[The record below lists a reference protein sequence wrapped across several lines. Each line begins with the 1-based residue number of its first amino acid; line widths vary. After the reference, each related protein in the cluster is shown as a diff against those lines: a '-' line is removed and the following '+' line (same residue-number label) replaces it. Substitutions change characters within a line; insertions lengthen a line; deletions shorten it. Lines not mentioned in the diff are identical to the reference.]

1 MKMAMKDG
9 KIMLI
14 EVDNTQMAIIKSW
27 NSMKYDRRK
36 NMMIG
41 DCSKELLD
49 KLSKIVRLPPAIES
63 YRQRLD
69 ETQRA
74 VDKMRV
80 EKEPEALVK
89 YPVQG
94 SLYEHQVRAANMALL
109 TFGLAD
115 PKEVLKSEQEA
126 TMTYDE
132 IIEQLEIT
140 KSKIKEIARNE
151 YGGESWND
159 DLDAL
164 TEAADIVADY
174 SKATAQASEMS
185 QKYEQP
191 AMAVRRAAGLYTC
204 PLCGKRTQV
213 GHTHCHWCGKKLSW
227 DREAYTDRDYPHMST
242 KGGRRR

>member
-1 MKMAMKDG
+1 
-9 KIMLI
+9 
-14 EVDNTQMAIIKSW
+14 
-27 NSMKYDRRK
+27 
-36 NMMIG
+36 
-41 DCSKELLD
+41 
-49 KLSKIVRLPPAIES
+49 
-63 YRQRLD
+63 
-69 ETQRA
+69 
-74 VDKMRV
+74 
-80 EKEPEALVK
+80 
-89 YPVQG
+89 
-94 SLYEHQVRAANMALL
+94 
-109 TFGLAD
+109 
-115 PKEVLKSEQEA
+115 
-126 TMTYDE
+126 MTYDE

-213 GHTHCHWCGKKLSW
+213 GHTHCHWCGALLGQRSIRRPRLPTYEHEGRQETMIIQLEIPKEFAK
-227 DREAYTDRDYPHMST
+227 DYANNRFDDFF
-242 KGGRRR
+242 RRVYADIDNEGMCGNYEGETAQMMARAFKESRCLDYEKTR

>member
-1 MKMAMKDG
+1 MKDASMSLG
-9 KIMLI
+9 IYFEIKDAELYGGEGTTGYAATIVEISI
-14 EVDNTQMAIIKSW
+14 EGLQNADFEKYADSQLEAMA
-27 NSMKYDRRK
+27 SMAK
-36 NMMIG
+36 
-41 DCSKELLD
+41 
-49 KLSKIVRLPPAIES
+49 V
-63 YRQRLD
+63 
-69 ETQRA
+69 
-74 VDKMRV
+74 
-80 EKEPEALVK
+80 
-89 YPVQG
+89 
-94 SLYEHQVRAANMALL
+94 
-109 TFGLAD
+109 
-115 PKEVLKSEQEA
+115 PKEKVRIISKDEYEA

-140 KSKIKEIARNE
+140 KSKIKEIARSE

-164 TEAADIVADY
+164 TEAVDIVADY

-227 DREAYTDRDYPHMST
+227 DREAYADRDYPHMSS

>member
-1 MKMAMKDG
+1 
-9 KIMLI
+9 
-14 EVDNTQMAIIKSW
+14 
-27 NSMKYDRRK
+27 
-36 NMMIG
+36 
-41 DCSKELLD
+41 
-49 KLSKIVRLPPAIES
+49 
-63 YRQRLD
+63 
-69 ETQRA
+69 
-74 VDKMRV
+74 
-80 EKEPEALVK
+80 
-89 YPVQG
+89 
-94 SLYEHQVRAANMALL
+94 
-109 TFGLAD
+109 
-115 PKEVLKSEQEA
+115 
-126 TMTYDE
+126 MTYDE

-213 GHTHCHWCGKKLSW
+213 GHTHALPLVRKEALLGQRSIRRPRLPTYEHEGRQETMIIQLEIPKEFAKDYANNRFDDFFRRVYADIDNEGMCGNYEGETAQMMARAFKESRCL
-227 DREAYTDRDYPHMST
+227 DYEKT
-242 KGGRRR
+242 R

>member
-49 KLSKIVRLPPAIES
+49 KLSKIVRLPPAIED

-80 EKEPEALVK
+80 EKNPKPLAK
-89 YPVQG
+89 YPVHG

-109 TFGLAD
+109 TFGLVD
-115 PKEVLKSEQEA
+115 PKEVLEQ
-126 TMTYDE
+126 
-132 IIEQLEIT
+132 
-140 KSKIKEIARNE
+140 
-151 YGGESWND
+151 
-159 DLDAL
+159 
-164 TEAADIVADY
+164 
-174 SKATAQASEMS
+174 
-185 QKYEQP
+185 
-191 AMAVRRAAGLYTC
+191 
-204 PLCGKRTQV
+204 
-213 GHTHCHWCGKKLSW
+213 
-227 DREAYTDRDYPHMST
+227 
-242 KGGRRR
+242 

>member
-1 MKMAMKDG
+1 
-9 KIMLI
+9 
-14 EVDNTQMAIIKSW
+14 
-27 NSMKYDRRK
+27 
-36 NMMIG
+36 
-41 DCSKELLD
+41 
-49 KLSKIVRLPPAIES
+49 
-63 YRQRLD
+63 
-69 ETQRA
+69 
-74 VDKMRV
+74 
-80 EKEPEALVK
+80 
-89 YPVQG
+89 
-94 SLYEHQVRAANMALL
+94 
-109 TFGLAD
+109 
-115 PKEVLKSEQEA
+115 
-126 TMTYDE
+126 MTYDE

-227 DREAYTDRDYPHMST
+227 DREAYADRDYPA
-242 KGGRRR
+242 KGHIHTATWQQS

>member
-1 MKMAMKDG
+1 
-9 KIMLI
+9 
-14 EVDNTQMAIIKSW
+14 
-27 NSMKYDRRK
+27 
-36 NMMIG
+36 
-41 DCSKELLD
+41 
-49 KLSKIVRLPPAIES
+49 
-63 YRQRLD
+63 
-69 ETQRA
+69 
-74 VDKMRV
+74 
-80 EKEPEALVK
+80 
-89 YPVQG
+89 
-94 SLYEHQVRAANMALL
+94 
-109 TFGLAD
+109 
-115 PKEVLKSEQEA
+115 
-126 TMTYDE
+126 MTYDE

-213 GHTHCHWCGKKLSW
+213 GHTHCATRTVTGAERSSPGTEKRTQTATTHI
-227 DREAYTDRDYPHMST
+227 
-242 KGGRRR
+242 

>member
-1 MKMAMKDG
+1 
-9 KIMLI
+9 
-14 EVDNTQMAIIKSW
+14 
-27 NSMKYDRRK
+27 
-36 NMMIG
+36 
-41 DCSKELLD
+41 
-49 KLSKIVRLPPAIES
+49 
-63 YRQRLD
+63 
-69 ETQRA
+69 
-74 VDKMRV
+74 
-80 EKEPEALVK
+80 
-89 YPVQG
+89 
-94 SLYEHQVRAANMALL
+94 
-109 TFGLAD
+109 
-115 PKEVLKSEQEA
+115 
-126 TMTYDE
+126 MTYDE

-213 GHTHCHWCGKKLSW
+213 RPHALSLVRKEALLGQRSIRRPRLPTYELEGRQETMIIQLEIPKEFAKDYANNRFDDFFRRVYADIDNEGMCGNYEGETAQMMARAFKESRCL
-227 DREAYTDRDYPHMST
+227 DYEKT
-242 KGGRRR
+242 C

>member
-1 MKMAMKDG
+1 MKDVSMSLG
-9 KIMLI
+9 IYFEIKDAELYGGEGTTGYAATIVEISI
-14 EVDNTQMAIIKSW
+14 EGLQNADFEKYANSQLEAMA
-27 NSMKYDRRK
+27 SMAK
-36 NMMIG
+36 
-41 DCSKELLD
+41 
-49 KLSKIVRLPPAIES
+49 V
-63 YRQRLD
+63 
-69 ETQRA
+69 
-74 VDKMRV
+74 
-80 EKEPEALVK
+80 
-89 YPVQG
+89 
-94 SLYEHQVRAANMALL
+94 
-109 TFGLAD
+109 
-115 PKEVLKSEQEA
+115 PKEKVRIISKDEYEENTEEEQEA

-227 DREAYTDRDYPHMST
+227 DREAYADRDYPHMST

>member
-1 MKMAMKDG
+1 
-9 KIMLI
+9 
-14 EVDNTQMAIIKSW
+14 
-27 NSMKYDRRK
+27 
-36 NMMIG
+36 
-41 DCSKELLD
+41 
-49 KLSKIVRLPPAIES
+49 
-63 YRQRLD
+63 
-69 ETQRA
+69 
-74 VDKMRV
+74 
-80 EKEPEALVK
+80 
-89 YPVQG
+89 
-94 SLYEHQVRAANMALL
+94 
-109 TFGLAD
+109 
-115 PKEVLKSEQEA
+115 
-126 TMTYDE
+126 MTYDE

-213 GHTHCHWCGKKLSW
+213 GHTHCHWYGKKLSW
-227 DREAYTDRDYPHMST
+227 DREAYADRDYPRMST

>member
-1 MKMAMKDG
+1 
-9 KIMLI
+9 
-14 EVDNTQMAIIKSW
+14 
-27 NSMKYDRRK
+27 
-36 NMMIG
+36 
-41 DCSKELLD
+41 
-49 KLSKIVRLPPAIES
+49 
-63 YRQRLD
+63 
-69 ETQRA
+69 
-74 VDKMRV
+74 
-80 EKEPEALVK
+80 
-89 YPVQG
+89 
-94 SLYEHQVRAANMALL
+94 
-109 TFGLAD
+109 
-115 PKEVLKSEQEA
+115 
-126 TMTYDE
+126 MTYDE

-213 GHTHCHWCGKKLSW
+213 GHTHPGSRNTVSEQNRTGW
-227 DREAYTDRDYPHMST
+227 M
-242 KGGRRR
+242 